1 MTRVPT
7 SARAAGCNPGDITE
21 KKRAVVKAMRDK
33 LVQDGMF
40 FVGIDVIGDKVIE
53 INAESP
59 GGLQAIERLYEV
71 DICPVVIDALE
82 RRTRNGACTQQ
93 PTGRSLRMDA
103 AVSAPPRRVAVIAHR
118 KKSLGGGLDE
128 LRKLIADE
136 GFDDPI
142 WHEVSK
148 SRKARKRARRTV
160 KDGVDLVLVWGGDG
174 MVQRCVD
181 ALAGSDAAV
190 AIIPAGTANQLAGN
204 LGIPTDLPEAVRIAF
219 HGSRRRLDLGKLN
232 GEHFAVMAGA
242 GFDAQM
248 INDADRGLKDRA
260 GRLAYVLTGLRH
272 VRDEP
277 VPTKIRVDGR
287 KWFDGPATCVLFGNV
302 GTITGGIRAFD
313 DARPDD
319 GYLDVGVVTAEGA
332 LQWARTLGRAA
343 SGRSER
349 SPFVE
354 MTQGQAIDVKFGE
367 PLVYELDGGE
377 RGSSKRLKAKI
388 VPAALTFCVPEE

>member
-1 MTRVPT
+1 
-7 SARAAGCNPGDITE
+7 
-21 KKRAVVKAMRDK
+21 
-33 LVQDGMF
+33 
-40 FVGIDVIGDKVIE
+40 
-53 INAESP
+53 
-59 GGLQAIERLYEV
+59 
-71 DICPVVIDALE
+71 
-82 RRTRNGACTQQ
+82 
-93 PTGRSLRMDA
+93 MDA
-103 AVSAPPRRVAVIAHR
+103 AVPAPARRVAVIAHR
-118 KKSLGGGLDE
+118 KKSIGGGLEE

-142 WHEVSK
+142 WYEVSK
-148 SRKARKRARRTV
+148 SRKARKRARRAL
-160 KDGVDLVLVWGGDG
+160 KDGADLVLVWGGDG
-174 MVQRCVD
+174 MVQQCVD

-190 AIIPAGTANQLAGN
+190 AVIPAGTANLLAGN
-204 LGIPTDLPEAVRIAF
+204 LGIPTDLREAVRIAF

-242 GFDAQM
+242 GFDAQL

-319 GYLDVGVVTAEGA
+319 GYLDVGVTTARGA

-343 SGRSER
+343 AGRSER

-354 MTQGQAIDVKFGE
+354 MTQGRVIDVKFAE
-367 PLVYELDGGE
+367 PLTYELDGGE
-377 RGSSKRLKAKI
+377 RGSSKRLQATV